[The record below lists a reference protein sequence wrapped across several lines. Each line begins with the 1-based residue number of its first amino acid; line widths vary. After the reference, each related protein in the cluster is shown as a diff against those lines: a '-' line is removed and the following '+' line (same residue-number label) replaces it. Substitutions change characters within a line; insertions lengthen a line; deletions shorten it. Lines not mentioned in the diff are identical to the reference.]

1 MTFARQA
8 LAIARLQTGQG
19 TVEETVRVVAWDRL
33 NGLLSTLDSKTS
45 VLLRF
50 NAMAVAGGIG
60 FAIIVGIG
68 TLH

>member
-1 MTFARQA
+1 MTVARQA

-19 TVEETVRVVAWDRL
+19 AVEERVRVVAWDRL
-33 NGLLSTLDSKTS
+33 NGLLSTLDSQTS